1 MTRRERE
8 EVVLEGVKF
17 LVKDN
22 PSSNFKV
29 YSSPEDTH
37 AIVDTGN
44 CKWRVTAFEGNW
56 KAETC

>member
-8 EVVLEGVKF
+8 EVVMKGVEF
-17 LVKDN
+17 LIKEN
-22 PSSNFKV
+22 PSSWFKV
-29 YSSPEDTH
+29 YSSPESTH

-44 CKWRVTAFEGNW
+44 CKWKVTASEGNW